1 MDGPK
6 IIAGAIAG
14 FVLAVLGLVL
24 FLPDQPPADGA
35 TADSGVDSPD
45 PTTRTTVPW
54 ITAGEVQF
62 ESTVLI
68 PVEVV
73 ADDGVVVLEFD
84 FATIAPSEGTSEPL
98 SDGPVIDAL
107 PERWALSTVSGGGT
121 IETTDPGAS
130 SVRFNVRAG
139 LLTEHIASV
148 RLIGWRV
155 AVPNHERIALDV
167 VAGASGTF
175 AGGTEVTVAIILEQ
189 SNPTIV
195 QLDVDQVRDRW
206 NRIDFGRHLGR
217 ILWSLSGSG
226 NPTGISAFKIQMID
240 QQGQTVGGYLS
251 MPSPRDPTRSAGLV
265 DLFWD
270 RGFNA
275 HPDAR
280 QPRAHHG
287 RGATGLLPAGGCRL
301 RRGHRS
307 L

>member
-1 MDGPK
+1 VDGPK

-24 FLPDQPPADGA
+24 FLPDQPPGDGA
-35 TADSGVDSPD
+35 TAGPGEDSPD
-45 PTTRTTVPW
+45 PTTLTTVPW

-84 FATIAPSEGTSEPL
+84 LATLAPSEGDPEPF

-107 PERWALSTVSGGGT
+107 PERWALTTVSGGET

-130 SVRFNVRAG
+130 PVRFNVRTG
-139 LLTEHIASV
+139 VLTEHIASV
-148 RLIGWRV
+148 RLVGWRV

-189 SNPTIV
+189 SNPIIV
-195 QLDVDQVRDRW
+195 QLDVDQPHDRW
-206 NRIDFGRHLGR
+206 NRIEIDAANPGWRKAGRLDGGLQF
-217 ILWSLSGSG
+217 IWEGLDVPPVLVLEQSS
-226 NPTGISAFKIQMID
+226 PTWVSVEGDLVVFQGAD
-240 QQGQTVGGYLS
+240 Q
-251 MPSPRDPTRSAGLV
+251 
-265 DLFWD
+265 
-270 RGFNA
+270 
-275 HPDAR
+275 
-280 QPRAHHG
+280 
-287 RGATGLLPAGGCRL
+287 
-301 RRGHRS
+301 
-307 L
+307 